1 MENQSSF
8 VIKSHSLQCG
18 PPRTGHAPV
27 SYHDTRLE
35 KELHHSNVKYVQPV
49 KVVPDGP
56 PVPAVLVSKGHT
68 RNDYAAPS
76 YNAPKPVYQ
85 APKPTYD
92 KPRYDGYGA
101 PKANDAAPTSYSPPK
116 PTYNAPSPTYGA
128 PKPSYQPPPVSGL
141 DSYSAPKPS
150 YNAPSSSYGAPK
162 PTYNAP
168 SSSYGVPKPTY
179 NAPPTYHSKSDTVD
193 HVGIKRESVDHSH
206 SHAPI
211 GHHDHSHNHNHG
223 HNHGGQDQGHR
234 QGRLEEC
241 ICMPANQC
249 PSHSVMPF
257 GNGVGGGFGNGQQNA
272 PLRQDV
278 TPLQDYSGL
287 IDPRI
292 KADSDIVAA
301 GEHDQ
306 DDTLDL
312 EEAIDDKIDS
322 NRAR

>member
-1 MENQSSF
+1 M
-8 VIKSHSLQCG
+8 
-18 PPRTGHAPV
+18 
-27 SYHDTRLE
+27 
-35 KELHHSNVKYVQPV
+35 QPV

-56 PVPAVLVSKGHT
+56 PVPAVLVSKGGHSVIQ
-68 RNDYAAPS
+68 NDYTAHSS
-76 YNAPKPVYQ
+76 YGAPKPVYQ

-92 KPRYDGYGA
+92 KPKYDGYGA

-128 PKPSYQPPPVSGL
+128 PKPSYQPPPSSSL
-141 DSYSAPKPS
+141 DSYSAPKPTYNPPKPT

-168 SSSYGVPKPTY
+168 SPSYGGPKPTY
-179 NAPPTYHSKSDTVD
+179 NAPSYSSLSKSDSSD
-193 HVGIKRESVDHSH
+193 RLGIKRESVDHH
-206 SHAPI
+206 GHAPV
-211 GHHDHSHNHNHG
+211 GHDHSHNHNHHHGSNLG
-223 HNHGGQDQGHR
+223 HDQGHR

-241 ICMPANQC
+241 ICMPAAQC

-257 GNGVGGGFGNGQQNA
+257 GGGHNLQQNAFGGGHGGLQQNA

-292 KADSDIVAA
+292 KINSDIVAA
-301 GEHDQ
+301 GEHGE
-306 DDTLDL
+306 DDTIDL
-312 EEAIDDKIDS
+312 EEAIDDKVDS

>member
-1 MENQSSF
+1 M
-8 VIKSHSLQCG
+8 
-18 PPRTGHAPV
+18 
-27 SYHDTRLE
+27 
-35 KELHHSNVKYVQPV
+35 QPV

-56 PVPAVLVSKGHT
+56 PVPAVLVSKGHGVT
-68 RNDYAAPS
+68 RNDYSPPS

-92 KPRYDGYGA
+92 KPKYDGYGA
-101 PKANDAAPTSYSPPK
+101 PKANGAAPTSYSPPK

-128 PKPSYQPPPVSGL
+128 PKPSYQPPPSGL

-150 YNAPSSSYGAPK
+150 YNAPSSGYGAPKPTYNAPSSSYGAPK

-179 NAPPTYHSKSDTVD
+179 NAPYSSLSKSDSND
-193 HVGIKRESVDHSH
+193 HVGIKRESVDHH
-206 SHAPI
+206 GHAPI
-211 GHHDHSHNHNHG
+211 GHDHGHGHGHNHNHNHDHNHNHG
-223 HNHGGQDQGHR
+223 HDQGQR

-241 ICMPANQC
+241 ICMPAGQC
-249 PSHSVMPF
+249 PTHSVMPF
-257 GNGVGGGFGNGQQNA
+257 GGGHGLQQNA

-292 KADSDIVAA
+292 KTNSDIVAA
-301 GEHDQ
+301 GEHDK
-306 DDTLDL
+306 DDTIDLDA
-312 EEAIDDKIDS
+312 AIDDKIDG